1 MLFSLHAPYL
11 AFPDVREG
19 WEAMESGSILAA
31 FGCSLISSTELS
43 LEAEVV
49 LLLFS
54 NQTKLIG
61 SRAVPC
67 MPVN

>member
-1 MLFSLHAPYL
+1 MCGRDEKPWSQEVFSLLL
-11 AFPDVREG
+11 A
-19 WEAMESGSILAA
+19 
-31 FGCSLISSTELS
+31 SSTELS

>member
-1 MLFSLHAPYL
+1 MCGRDEKPWSQEVFSLLL
-11 AFPDVREG
+11 A
-19 WEAMESGSILAA
+19 
-31 FGCSLISSTELS
+31 SSTELS

-67 MPVN
+67 MPVNYSDLINH